1 MKADLVRPGG
11 AAAAAVGE
19 ETPAW
24 RVVTAIMRVEG
35 RRLIRHPAVI
45 TGVVLSLLWLRMYLR
60 SWVPVLHRDDI
71 GTAPALFPLA
81 AMTLVAANLA
91 ALRSR
96 SDGTDELYSGVP
108 VSRQARTVAHVLSL
122 AWPVALAAALVGGWL
137 VWTKFVLEGVG
148 QPSPAELATGP
159 LLVLNAGLIG
169 VALARWV
176 PVRQAAFLA
185 VVGLAAAQILITG
198 PSDTTRSLAPWT
210 PPAGD
215 DLFLMGDLPREIM
228 IRRPGVHLAYLAALG
243 SLVAVVALI
252 RHGRRAW
259 SVVAVG
265 TTLAL
270 VGGTAWAQVRPPSRS
285 EIASVVNVLEHPDRT
300 QDCEVRESVRYCA
313 YPAYTGLIDRW
324 AGVVEGTLAPAPDHV
339 RTRALEVRQRS
350 PLDVAALPPEAEAQ
364 LTFRTSN
371 ERAQMISHPDDR
383 ALHPEMRWSRGEEL
397 GTTQLGLA
405 VPAAAW
411 ALDLPMAGPADG
423 LFCTVGG
430 QARAVIALWLA
441 GRATPHTE
449 AGLRRAL
456 ERSAGAVVFQGAR
469 TIGGLGTRVVFW
481 DVADVQNALALLDRP
496 HHEVADFVRT
506 EWEWIADPAISSE
519 MLASRLAL
527 PPADG
532 RGAMSGPLTSDG
544 SPIPRG
550 QRSCP

>member
-1 MKADLVRPGG
+1 MKAALVHPRG
-11 AAAAAVGE
+11 AATAAVSGG
-19 ETPAW
+19 TPSW
-24 RVVTAIMRVEG
+24 RVVTAITRVEG

-45 TGVVLSLLWLRMYLR
+45 TGVLLSLLWLRMYLR

-96 SDGTDELYSGVP
+96 NDSTEELYTGVP
-108 VSRQARTVAHVLSL
+108 VSRLSRTVAHLLSL
-122 AWPVALAAALVGGWL
+122 AWPAALAAALVGGWV
-137 VWTKFVLEGVG
+137 VWTTFVLDGVG
-148 QPSPAELATGP
+148 RPSPAELATGP
-159 LLVLNAGLIG
+159 LLVLNAGLLG

-176 PVRQAAFLA
+176 PVRQAAFVA
-185 VVGLAAAQILITG
+185 VVGLAAAQILMTG
-198 PSDTTRSLAPWT
+198 SSDTTRWLAPWT

-228 IRRPGVHLAYLAALG
+228 VRRPGVHLAYLAALG

-259 SVVAVG
+259 SVAAVG

-285 EIASVVNVLEHPDRT
+285 EIASVVDVLEHPDRV
-300 QDCEVRESVRYCA
+300 QDCEVRENVRYCA
-313 YPAYTGLIDRW
+313 YPAYTGLVDRW
-324 AGVVEGTLAPAPDHV
+324 AGVVAGALAPAPDQV

-350 PLDVAALPPEAEAQ
+350 PLDVAALPREAEAQ

-383 ALHPEMRWSRGEEL
+383 ALHPEMRWGRGEEL
-397 GTTQLGLA
+397 GTAQLWLA

-423 LFCTVGG
+423 LLCSVGG
-430 QARAVIALWLA
+430 QARTVIALWLA

-456 ERSAGAVVFQGAR
+456 ERSAGGVVFQGLR
-469 TIGGLGTRVVFW
+469 TIGGLGTTVVLW

-496 HHEVADFVRT
+496 YQEVADFVRT

-527 PPADG
+527 PPAGG
-532 RGAMSGPLTSDG
+532 RSAMSGPLAPDG
-544 SPIPRG
+544 SPVP
-550 QRSCP
+550 QLRSCL